1 MIWIINQNKKD
12 QMGSSARYVTM
23 PAVRTR
29 VDNTPIRK
37 MASIKPGSLAQPQ
50 PTTKLYNIIQLDIS
64 SFAGIHSVFLIS
76 TVHTQKKIGPIKLTG
91 IALGMSDDPWM
102 L

>member
-29 VDNTPIRK
+29 VDNTPISK

-50 PTTKLYNIIQLDIS
+50 PTTKLLQHYTTRHLIVCWNSFSIS
-64 SFAGIHSVFLIS
+64 HFYSPHP
-76 TVHTQKKIGPIKLTG
+76 KKIGPIKLTG